1 LVQDIY
7 HFEIIEILFYHCYNT
22 VMIIQ
27 QDLLALLPPRRKS
40 APSGW
45 ISFNAP
51 CCVHN
56 GETADTRSRGG
67 MIPSADGAVSYHCFN
82 CGFKTGWRPGWHIS
96 YKFRKLLRWL
106 GADDNTIQRLVIEA
120 VRFKDTVAP
129 DSISVTDVVPVD
141 FQSRSLP
148 DSSASFSEWATQLRL
163 SHEDALVPEQ
173 LVRAVDY
180 VNSRAIDLHKYEF
193 YLSAD
198 TAYNMHRRVIV
209 PFYWQDRLIGYTARA
224 LDDDVRPK
232 FHSSHEPN
240 YVFNLNHQ
248 RANSQFVIVCEGP
261 FDAMSIDG
269 VAVLGGSVSEQQA
282 DILDAL
288 SREVIVVPD
297 FDVKPN
303 KKGRMTWSGQQLVD
317 DALEYGWTVSFP
329 VWRETCK
336 DINEAVIK
344 YGRLF
349 VLKSILDA
357 REKNRLKI
365 ELLKKKI
372 HTS

>member
-1 LVQDIY
+1 M
-7 HFEIIEILFYHCYNT
+7 N
-22 VMIIQ
+22 IQ
-27 QDLLALLPPRRKS
+27 QDLLALLPARRKS

-56 GETADTRSRGG
+56 GETADSRGRG
-67 MIPSADGAVSYHCFN
+67 GIMPSADGSVSYHCFN
-82 CGFKTGWRPGWHIS
+82 CGFKSSWRPGWHIS

-106 GADDNTIQRLVIEA
+106 GADETTIQRLVIEA
-120 VRFKDTVAP
+120 VRVKDTIAP
-129 DSISVTDVVPVD
+129 DTIPATDVVPVD
-141 FQSRSLP
+141 FKARELP
-148 DSSASFSEWATQLRL
+148 ADSASFSEWATQLRL
-163 SHEDALVPEQ
+163 ADEHAPVPDQ
-173 LVRAVDY
+173 LIRAVDY
-180 VNSRAIDLHKYEF
+180 VSGRGIDVQKYEF
-193 YLSAD
+193 YLSSD

-209 PFYWQDRLIGYTARA
+209 PFYWQGQLIGYTARA
-224 LDDDVRPK
+224 LDDTTQPK

-240 YVFNLNHQ
+240 YVFNVDRQ
-248 RANSQFVIVCEGP
+248 QPSSQFVIVCEGP

-269 VAVLGGSVSEQQA
+269 VAVLGSSVSEIQA
-282 DILDAL
+282 DIIDAL

-303 KKGRMTWSGQQLVD
+303 KKGRLVWSGQQLVD
-317 DALEYGWTVSFP
+317 AALEYGWSVSFP
-329 VWRETCK
+329 IWRETCK

-365 ELLKKKI
+365 ELIKKKI